1 MGRRGRSASRTR
13 LRGGRIV
20 KRGRGGGVT
29 RGGARRG
36 GRGGKVVASRGRKV
50 LATRGKGRGGR
61 VGRGRGRGKKVAAPN
76 KDALD
81 KELDSFMQER

>member
-20 KRGRGGGVT
+20 KRGRGGAIT
-29 RGGARRG
+29 RGVARRG
-36 GRGGKVVASRGRKV
+36 GRGGKVAATARGTK
-50 LATRGKGRGGR
+50 LAARGKGRAGR
-61 VGRGRGRGKKVAAPN
+61 VGRGRGRGKKVVAPN

-81 KELDSFMQER
+81 KELDTFMQER

>member
-1 MGRRGRSASRTR
+1 MSRTR

-29 RGGARRG
+29 RGVARRG
-36 GRGGKVVASRGRKV
+36 TRGGKVVATRGRKV
-50 LATRGKGRGGR
+50 AARGKARGGR

-81 KELDSFMQER
+81 KELDTFMRER